1 MTKEELLELL
11 KDEEIQEVIL
21 TIKKSKKKK
30 ENNLEDILQ
39 EKDKEIEVLKGLV
52 EKFKKCFADEEVKTE
67 NLTKNVNLKDNE
79 LRELEEAKNR
89 LKNEIE
95 EMKSEKNDL
104 SKKVDFYR
112 DNFKKELTT
121 YALYEGLNSSTK
133 TSLKGIFKDDSLK
146 GFLACGVQ
154 EKNISSF
161 WDYVKDELR
170 EEKNSDIKSLK
181 TIFYFF
187 FEGYNRA
194 YPMYE
199 VQKVVLGDEFDT
211 EEHIKTNAS
220 SVSGKVD
227 EVVFTGWV
235 NSKTKKI
242 VKKSIVRV
250 K

>member
-1 MTKEELLELL
+1 M
-11 KDEEIQEVIL
+11 KDEDVQKAIL
-21 TIKKSKKKK
+21 AITKPKKKK
-30 ENNLEDILQ
+30 ENKSEDILKK
-39 EKDKEIEVLKGLV
+39 KDEEIEMLKSLV

-67 NLTKNVNLKDNE
+67 NLTNNITVKDNE
-79 LRELEEAKNR
+79 LKELEEAKNR
-89 LKNEIE
+89 LKNEIK
-95 EMKSEKNDL
+95 EMKSEKNKL
-104 SKKVDFYR
+104 SEKVDFYR
-112 DNFKKELTT
+112 NSFEKELTV
-121 YALYEGLNSSTK
+121 YALYEGLSSSTK
-133 TSLKGIFKDDSLK
+133 ASIKGIFKDDSLK
-146 GFLACGVQ
+146 GFLACGLQ

-161 WDYVKDELR
+161 WDYIKDELR
-170 EEKNSDIKSLK
+170 EEKNSDIQSLK

-199 VQKVVLGDEFDT
+199 VQKVEVGDVFDT
-211 EEHIKTNAS
+211 EEHIKTNDS

>member
-1 MTKEELLELL
+1 LKKEELLELL
-11 KDEEIQEVIL
+11 KDEEIQEAILL
-21 TIKKSKKKK
+21 TIKKSKKLKK
-30 ENNLEDILQ
+30 KK
-39 EKDKEIEVLKGLV
+39 EKDKEIVMLKGFV
-52 EKFKKCFADEEVKTE
+52 EKFKKCFADEKVKTKDLNNKVEVKDKK
-67 NLTKNVNLKDNE
+67 LI
-79 LRELEEAKNR
+79 ELEEAKTR
-89 LKNEIE
+89 LKTEIK
-95 EMKSEKNDL
+95 EMESEKNKL

-112 DNFKKELTT
+112 DNFEKELTI
-121 YALYEGLNSSTK
+121 YALYEGLSSSTK
-133 TSLKGIFKDDSLK
+133 ASLKGIFKDDSLK
-146 GFLACGVQ
+146 GFLACGLQ
-154 EKNISSF
+154 EKNIVSF
-161 WDYVKDELR
+161 WDYIKDELR
-170 EEKNSDIKSLK
+170 EEKNIDIKSLK

-199 VQKVVLGDEFDT
+199 IQKVALGDVFDT